1 MIDGEPGTAFTGEVV
16 VRRLRFAAEDTGFA
30 VVDADR
36 EGDDVVLVGTLAH
49 LEEREK
55 VRIEGVWAD
64 DKRFGL
70 QIKVRIAESVP
81 PSGDEALIAYL
92 RRVKHIGLGRAGRL
106 LERYG
111 DDVLFAIDEDPARAF
126 RAAGLNPKRVN
137 EAIRSWNALRST
149 RALHLLLAPHGLAWL
164 VPRIANEYGDRAHDV
179 VRQRP
184 YELTSV
190 FGVGFAIADTIARA
204 AGVPRDSVGRVRAA
218 VIHALSEAE
227 RDGST
232 CLPVPDL
239 AAAAAKLLNGPRPD
253 AELLQD
259 MFAADQIHLE
269 EADDGVVWA
278 YRPPT
283 AELEAEL
290 AETIRRLREA
300 EPVLKP
306 ARLPGPTRPA
316 PATAPAPPA
325 TAATPPAAE
334 PASSARATVPAPL
347 AAAPPAPTGDLV
359 PAPEQRAAVEAA
371 FASRLSIVTGG
382 PGTGKTAT
390 IRLICAAAKAQ
401 RASVALVAPTGR
413 AARRMAEST
422 GMEASTIHSALGWIP
437 GQGPTKDEIDADLLV
452 VDETSMANLELLVT
466 LLRAVGEEMHV
477 VLVGDAD
484 QLAPVGAGKPFAEL
498 VATKVVPV
506 AELTHIFRQA
516 AGSMIVR
523 GAHAVRR
530 GEQPSFTAGEDV
542 KRDLFLIERQDPQQA
557 LDEIESLVTQRLP
570 NHYGVDPLTDI
581 QVFAP
586 IYRGALGIDAINTR
600 LRHALN
606 SRGEPV
612 LGGRL
617 RIGDKLMLS
626 GRNLHELGLMNG
638 TMLRLLEHRDEKLTV
653 SADGLV
659 VELPEEEAPRLQ
671 LAYAC
676 SIHKGQGI
684 EMPIALVVAHPAAG
698 PYFLRREML
707 YTAMTR
713 AKLATL
719 VIGTRQVVAR
729 AAATPDTSRRFS
741 RLGVRLGAA

>member
-1 MIDGEPGTAFTGEVV
+1 MSGADAIVESVTADGEPGAPFDDEVV
-16 VRRLRFAAEDTGFA
+16 IRRLRFTADDTGFA

-36 EGDDVVLVGTLAH
+36 AGDDVVLIGTLAH
-49 LEEREK
+49 LEERER

-64 DKRFGL
+64 DKRFGP
-70 QIKVRIAESVP
+70 QVKVRIAESVP

-92 RRVKHIGLGRAGRL
+92 RRVKHIGIGRAARL

-111 DDVLFAIDEDPARAF
+111 DGVLEAIDDDPGAAF
-126 RAAGLNPKRVN
+126 RQAGLNPKRVN
-137 EAIRSWNALRST
+137 EAIRSWNGLRST

-164 VPRIANEYGDRAHDV
+164 VPRIAAEYGDHAHEV

-190 FGVGFAIADTIARA
+190 FGVGFTIADTIARA

-218 VIHALSEAE
+218 VIHVLSEAE

-232 CLPVPDL
+232 CLPVGDL
-239 AAAAAKLLNGPRPD
+239 ASGAGKLLGAPPPG

-269 EADDGVVWA
+269 EGDDGVVWA

-283 AELEAEL
+283 AALEAEL
-290 AETIRRLREA
+290 AETIRRLRDA
-300 EPVLKP
+300 EPVLEP
-306 ARLPGPTRPA
+306 ARLAGPTPA
-316 PATAPAPPA
+316 APSS
-325 TAATPPAAE
+325 PPAA
-334 PASSARATVPAPL
+334 
-347 AAAPPAPTGDLV
+347 GDLI
-359 PAPEQRAAVEAA
+359 PAPEQWSAVEAA
-371 FASRLSIVTGG
+371 FASRMSIVTGG

-390 IRLICAAAKAQ
+390 IRLICAAAKQQ
-401 RASVALVAPTGR
+401 RASIALVAPTGR

-422 GMEASTIHSALGWIP
+422 GMDASTIHSALGWIP

-466 LLRAVGEEMHV
+466 LLRAVGDEMHV

-498 VATKVVPV
+498 VATRVVPV

-530 GEQPSFTAGEDV
+530 GQPPSFAPDEGLR
-542 KRDLFLIERQDPQQA
+542 RDLFLIERTDPQQA
-557 LDEIESLVTQRLP
+557 LDEIESLVSQRLP
-570 NHYGVDPLTDI
+570 NHYGVNPLTDI

-600 LRHALN
+600 LRQALN
-606 SRGEPV
+606 SGGEPV
-612 LGGRL
+612 LGDRL

-638 TMLRLLEHRDEKLTV
+638 TMLRLLEHRDEKLMV
-653 SADGLV
+653 AADGLV

-684 EMPIALVVAHPAAG
+684 ELPVAIVIAHPAAG

-713 AKLATL
+713 ARLATL
-719 VIGTRQVVAR
+719 VVGTRQVVAR
-729 AAATPDTSRRFS
+729 AAATPDTSRRYS
-741 RLGVRLGAA
+741 RLGVRLAAG

>member
-1 MIDGEPGTAFTGEVV
+1 MDTPGTPFEDEIV
-16 VRRLRFAAEDTGFA
+16 VRRIRFSSEESGFA

-36 EGDDVVLVGTLAH
+36 GSDELVLIGPLAH
-49 LEEREK
+49 LEEREHVK
-55 VRIEGVWAD
+55 VVGVWHD
-64 DKRFGL
+64 DKRYGP
-70 QIKVRIAESVP
+70 QVKVSIAESVP
-81 PSGDEALIAYL
+81 PSGDEALLAYL
-92 RRVKHIGLGRAGRL
+92 KRVRHVGTVRASNLLDRYGERVLEVIDQDPALAFRRAGLSHPRSK
-106 LERYG
+106 E
-111 DDVLFAIDEDPARAF
+111 
-126 RAAGLNPKRVN
+126 AAK
-137 EAIRSWNALRST
+137 SWASLRST

-164 VPRIANEYGDRAHDV
+164 VPRIAAEYGDRAHEM
-179 VRQRP
+179 VRKRP

-190 FGVGFAIADTIARA
+190 FGVGFQIADTIAKA
-204 AGVPRDSVGRVRAA
+204 AGIPRDSPGRRRAA
-218 VIHALSEAE
+218 VVHVLTEAE

-232 CLPVPDL
+232 CLPIPELVSKAGTLVGGAP
-239 AAAAAKLLNGPRPD
+239 PD
-253 AELLQD
+253 AQLLHD
-259 MFAADQIHLE
+259 MVEHEDLVLE
-269 EADDGVVWA
+269 EDAGALWA

-283 AELEAEL
+283 WKLEAEL
-290 AETIRRLREA
+290 ADLIGRLADSR
-300 EPVLKP
+300 PSLKP
-306 ARLPGPTRPA
+306 AVV
-316 PATAPAPPA
+316 
-325 TAATPPAAE
+325 AE
-334 PASSARATVPAPL
+334 E
-347 AAAPPAPTGDLV
+347 DLT
-359 PAPEQRAAVEAA
+359 PAPEQAAAVLAA
-371 FASRLSIVTGG
+371 FTSRISIVTGG

-401 RASVALVAPTGR
+401 KKSVTLVAPTGR

-422 GMEASTIHSALGWIP
+422 DMEASTIHSALGWIP
-437 GQGPTKDEIDADLLV
+437 GQGPTKDEIEGDVLV

-466 LLRAVGEEMHV
+466 LLRAVGPVTHV

-523 GAHAVRR
+523 GAHAVRQ
-530 GEQPSFTAGEDV
+530 GQMPDFAPHEGLQ
-542 KRDLFLIERQDPQQA
+542 RDLFLIERDDPAAA
-557 LDEIESLVTQRLP
+557 LDEIESLVAQRLP
-570 NHYGVDPLTDI
+570 KHYGIDPVTDL

-586 IYRGALGIDAINTR
+586 VYRGALGIEALNTR
-600 LRHALN
+600 LRSALN
-606 SRGEPV
+606 ARGEPV

-638 TMLRLLEHRDEKLTV
+638 TILRLLDHRDEKLIV

-659 VELPEEEAPRLQ
+659 VELPDEEAPRLQ

-684 EMPIALVVAHPAAG
+684 ELPVAIVVAHPQAG

-713 AKLATL
+713 ARMATL
-719 VIGTRQVVAR
+719 VVGTRAVVGR
-729 AAATPDTSRRFS
+729 AAGTPDTSRRYS
-741 RLGVRLGAA
+741 RLAVRLASD